1 MKRGILCKKGLRQ
14 HREWILQT
22 HIHLNLIKNFMIEHY
37 NRTFAYFLT
46 SDYGNFITFFDGAA
60 VRV

>member
-1 MKRGILCKKGLRQ
+1 
-14 HREWILQT
+14 
-22 HIHLNLIKNFMIEHY
+22 MIEHY